1 MFLQQLVNGLTLG
14 SLYAVLAIGL
24 TLVFGVLNIINMA
37 HGGIFMIGAFVGLFM
52 VTVFDVNIFVALI
65 VAMRYPRLSSR
76 ICGPSSTTQEKGV
89 SLGTTYQYHRCFYLY

>member
-52 VTVFDVNIFVALI
+52 VTIFNVNIFVALI
-65 VAMRYPRLSSR
+65 CSYGSRCYPWLSSR

-89 SLGTTYQYHRCFYLY
+89 SLGTTY